1 MKYLWLLSVFLFSSA
16 GFAQDADCKSKR
28 QFSIEYSRCLDQQLE
43 LLNRE
48 LVTWENNHI
57 LQLEDIASKTG
68 RKDPLLVFKKS
79 RQTFKTF
86 STEHCRWQYLA
97 LVPDSQAGATLYKE
111 CQLALY
117 KNQIELLSKI
127 KY

>member
-1 MKYLWLLSVFLFSSA
+1 MKYILFLLLLTGAVTA
-16 GFAQDADCKSKR
+16 VAAENDCQAQR
-28 QFSIEYSRCLDQQLE
+28 QFSIAYSRCLDQKLENLQRE
-43 LLNRE
+43 LL
-48 LVTWENNHI
+48 TWENNHI

-68 RKDPLLVFKKS
+68 RKDPLANFRKS
-79 RQTFKTF
+79 RKSFKTY

-111 CQLALY
+111 CMLELLQG
-117 KNQIELLSKI
+117 QIDLLSKI